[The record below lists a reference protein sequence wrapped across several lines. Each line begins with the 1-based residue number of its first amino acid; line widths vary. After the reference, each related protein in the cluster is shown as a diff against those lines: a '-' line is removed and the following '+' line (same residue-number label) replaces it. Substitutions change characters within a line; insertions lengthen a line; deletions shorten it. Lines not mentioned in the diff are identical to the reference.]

1 MASEARRGILRIL
14 CNYTRLFAT
23 LLLGIAVVPLTIAWL
38 GDDAFGLISFLGAN
52 LGLAAIVRQI
62 VHQSLVREL
71 AAAYHG
77 GQESMDRLYPA
88 ICRISLVAAAITFLL
103 FLIVAFA
110 LPLFN
115 MPNAFRGAAFWFV
128 IAQGVQ
134 SAFMVVLAPQL
145 NIYLV
150 MERFVGYSVWFVA
163 VRAAHIIAVLI
174 LGYILPIRDPASGL
188 LWLGVLWSALSIL
201 GYAVAAVRII
211 GVDRR
216 FRIDLR
222 RPQPGAI
229 RTVMGTFSWN
239 SGVQIAMNL
248 HEQIP
253 QFFLNIF
260 LGTTANAAWGL
271 GFRLVAYIRM
281 VTTGMQFGSDAVSAR
296 LASGTDETV
305 ARSSLQRLL
314 AQQTRL
320 TALVSLPAG
329 AGVLLYAFPILH
341 LWVGGTLKDYD
352 ATMGMGVWMARILS
366 VALAA
371 RAISDTWIL
380 VLYGAGFVRRYAPL
394 VMIGGFIAPVL
405 AAVLMFTL
413 PSDLR
418 FIGPAIGFTVAFF
431 GLHLFGIPVITARCL
446 HISAPRLLFSLLR
459 PLLVTALAAAAGLAV
474 LAVNNR
480 LGDLSLLATPTRVV
494 GDAID
499 PVLMLTSMGVF
510 GMVYAPLAFLFI
522 LGPSERNR
530 LLNAARRVLRL
541 QRSA

>member
-1 MASEARRGILRIL
+1 MASEARKGILRIL
-14 CNYTRLFAT
+14 CNYSRLFAT

-77 GQESMDRLYPA
+77 GQASMDRLYPA
-88 ICRISLVAAAITFLL
+88 ICRISLAAAAITLLL
-103 FLIVAFA
+103 FLVMAFA

-115 MPNAFRGAAFWFV
+115 MPDKFRGAAFWFV
-128 IAQGVQ
+128 VAQGVQ
-134 SAFMVVLAPQL
+134 SAAMVVLAPQL

-150 MERFVGYSVWFVA
+150 LERFVGYSVWFVA
-163 VRAAHIIAVLI
+163 VRAAHIVAVLI

-188 LWLGVLWSALSIL
+188 LWLGVLWSALSML
-201 GYAVAAVRII
+201 GYVVAAIWIV

-222 RPQPGAI
+222 RPQPGAVKA
-229 RTVMGTFSWN
+229 VMGTFSWN

-248 HEQIP
+248 HEQVP

-296 LASGTDETV
+296 LASGSDESA
-305 ARSSLQRLL
+305 ARASLQRLL

-329 AGVLLYAFPILH
+329 FGVLLYVFPILH
-341 LWVGGTLKDYD
+341 LWVGDTLEDYD
-352 ATMGMGVWMARILS
+352 ATMGMGVWMARALS

-394 VMIGGFIAPVL
+394 IMVGGLIAPLV
-405 AAVLMFTL
+405 AAVLMLAL
-413 PSDLR
+413 PADLK
-418 FIGPAIGFTVAFF
+418 FIGPAVGFTVVFL

-446 HISAPRLLFSLLR
+446 HISAPRLLLSLVR
-459 PLLVTALAAAAGLAV
+459 PLLITAAAAAAGLAP
-474 LAVNNR
+474 LAASGR
-480 LGDLSLLATPTRVV
+480 LGDLSLLSTPTRAA

-499 PVLMLTSMGVF
+499 PVLMLASIGVF
-510 GMVYAPLAFLFI
+510 GLVYAPLAFLFI
-522 LGPSERNR
+522 LGPGERNR
-530 LLNAARRVLRL
+530 LTGATRRALRL
-541 QRSA
+541 QRTP

>member
-1 MASEARRGILRIL
+1 MSSEARKGILRIL
-14 CNYTRLFAT
+14 CNYSRLFAT

-38 GDDAFGLISFLGAN
+38 GDDAFGLITFLGAN
-52 LGLAAIVRQI
+52 LGLASIVRQI

-71 AAAYHG
+71 ASAYHG
-77 GQESMDRLYPA
+77 GQASMDRLYPA
-88 ICRISLVAAAITFLL
+88 ICRISLLAAALTL
-103 FLIVAFA
+103 FLFFLMALA

-115 MPNAFRGAAFWFV
+115 MPSQFRVAAFWFV
-128 IAQGVQ
+128 VSQGIL
-134 SAFMVVLAPQL
+134 SAATVVLAPQL

-150 MERFVGYSVWFVA
+150 LERFVGYSIWFVA
-163 VRAAHIIAVLI
+163 IRAAHIIAVLI
-174 LGYILPIRDPASGL
+174 LGYLLPIQDPASGL

-201 GYAVAAVRII
+201 GYVASALWII

-216 FRIDLR
+216 FRVDLR
-222 RPQPGAI
+222 RPQPGAVKE
-229 RTVMGTFSWN
+229 VMGTFSWN

-260 LGTTANAAWGL
+260 LGTAANAAWGL

-296 LASGTDETV
+296 LSTGTDPLA
-305 ARSSLQRLL
+305 ARASLQRLL

-329 AGVLLYAFPILH
+329 FGVLIYAFPTLH
-341 LWVGGTLKDYD
+341 LWVGGTLEDYD

-394 VMIGGFIAPVL
+394 VMVGGLIAPVL
-405 AAVLMFTL
+405 AGVLMFTL
-413 PSDLR
+413 PADLR

-431 GLHLFGIPVITARCL
+431 GLHLFGIPIITARCL
-446 HISAPRLLFSLLR
+446 HISAARLLFSLLR
-459 PLLVTALAAAAGLAV
+459 PLLVTATATAAGLAV
-474 LAVNNR
+474 LAANNR
-480 LGDLSLLATPTRVV
+480 LGDLSLLRTPTRAV

-499 PVLMLTSMGVF
+499 PVLMLASMGIF
-510 GMVYAPLAFLFI
+510 GLTYAPLAFFFI

-530 LLNAARRVLRL
+530 LTGVARRVLRL